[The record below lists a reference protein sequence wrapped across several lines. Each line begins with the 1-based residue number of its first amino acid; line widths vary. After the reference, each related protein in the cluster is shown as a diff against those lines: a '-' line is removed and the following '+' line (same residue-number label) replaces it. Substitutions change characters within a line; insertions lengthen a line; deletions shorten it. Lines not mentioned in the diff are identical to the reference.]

1 MGDDLTC
8 TNPARIKE
16 AVARKEINAVLIKP
30 NQVGTVMETIKAVQ
44 ETQSAGFKA
53 IASHRSGETDDTF
66 IADFAYGVGAYGLK
80 AGGLGRPDRL
90 AKYSRLLAIEREAE
104 AV

>member
-30 NQVGTVMETIKAVQ
+30 NQIGTVMEAIKAVQ
-44 ETQSAGFKA
+44 ETRNLLELARKTLDARKMAQTKSFEKLT
-53 IASHRSGETDDTF
+53 ETS
-66 IADFAYGVGAYGLK
+66 
-80 AGGLGRPDRL
+80 
-90 AKYSRLLAIEREAE
+90 SREI
-104 AV
+104 